1 MAERSKIA
9 KSRMVTNLREE
20 YQKQKKK
27 LEDKFKGRG
36 TSGKAEFEKRM
47 IALENKF
54 NKKFEDDR
62 AMTEKYG
69 KDAYKS
75 QSFGVP
81 PSLTKIKNKPETLK
95 KRQGVVGRKS
105 EVLKKKM
112 KIKKPRFLHGVEA
125 KIGRMRGGGLARS
138 GAASLSGYKVR

>member
-1 MAERSKIA
+1 
-9 KSRMVTNLREE
+9 MVTNLREE

>member
-1 MAERSKIA
+1 MNERSKIA
-9 KSRMVTNLREE
+9 KSRMVKNLREE

-47 IALENKF
+47 TAIENKF

-75 QSFGVP
+75 QSFGIP
-81 PSLTKIKNKPETLK
+81 PSVTKIKNKPVTLK

-105 EVLKKKM
+105 EVLKK